1 MATRYDDIIKLRGGK
16 AAYVLADEKD
26 GEWTSFIPNEQFNK
40 VLATVLKSVRGNDI
54 DYHKSF
60 WINGTYGTGKSHAV
74 AVLSHLLG
82 DPADDIRSWVDYEYG
97 DEKFDTLRN
106 AIYKLRESKR
116 LLTVKVYGLSAMTH
130 PSDLALVLQKAVTS
144 TLASKKIDIHVPTDF
159 ESYVEQ
165 IRRTPE
171 TWAGWIASYPALSS
185 VASTPEQLISA
196 LTTKGGD
203 IGTYHR
209 ISDTLRDIGFE
220 VRMSNDK
227 LKQWLMEVQEKLR
240 ELGQYDG
247 MLIVWDEFT
256 DVMTDAIG
264 VPVLKELQDVAER
277 FMADGVDS
285 YIFLI
290 SHPTA
295 FNGIDKEQLK
305 QTDGRYHRMK
315 YNMESVSAFKIM
327 SRKFEVVDKDRHSEM
342 CRRFYEQNP
351 ELMESFIATSNDPQ
365 QTREDLYNLFP
376 LHPGTAN
383 LATHYATVVGSSSR
397 SVFEFLGQNEAIR
410 DFLDSKE
417 HFFNGDTITA
427 DFLWDYVLKVFT
439 DDITNYG
446 PVTQCFNNHLEQVRQ
461 QSDAYFA
468 IFKGVLLLNAFNNVS
483 GDNNNGLVTPSE
495 QNIHWLFAGSQ
506 YADEVDAALKWFND
520 ESVIQRAPGGIY
532 SVQFSAMP
540 SGEIEEQKTKM
551 RNVDFRFTHQ
561 ILNFADTGATLFEK
575 KFMQKVIRP
584 YAFKFYSD
592 VQNDSSL
599 RSQIKNGKKEVQKS
613 SLFFALLLSRD
624 NSERTVLYEFAAKCA
639 ADELQ

>member
-1 MATRYDDIIKLRGGK
+1 MATRYNDIIKLRGGK
-16 AAYVLADEKD
+16 AAYVLADEKE

-82 DPADDIRSWVDYEYG
+82 DPADSIRSWVDYEYG

-196 LTTKGGD
+196 LTAKGGD

-247 MLIVWDEFT
+247 MLIVEHAEDNP
-256 DVMTDAIG
+256 
-264 VPVLKELQDVAER
+264 PVYDQIALEHVR
-277 FMADGVDS
+277 SCS
-285 YIFLI
+285 Y
-290 SHPTA
+290 
-295 FNGIDKEQLK
+295 
-305 QTDGRYHRMK
+305 
-315 YNMESVSAFKIM
+315 
-327 SRKFEVVDKDRHSEM
+327 
-342 CRRFYEQNP
+342 
-351 ELMESFIATSNDPQ
+351 
-365 QTREDLYNLFP
+365 
-376 LHPGTAN
+376 
-383 LATHYATVVGSSSR
+383 
-397 SVFEFLGQNEAIR
+397 
-410 DFLDSKE
+410 
-417 HFFNGDTITA
+417 
-427 DFLWDYVLKVFT
+427 
-439 DDITNYG
+439 
-446 PVTQCFNNHLEQVRQ
+446 
-461 QSDAYFA
+461 
-468 IFKGVLLLNAFNNVS
+468 
-483 GDNNNGLVTPSE
+483 GL
-495 QNIHWLFAGSQ
+495 
-506 YADEVDAALKWFND
+506 
-520 ESVIQRAPGGIY
+520 
-532 SVQFSAMP
+532 
-540 SGEIEEQKTKM
+540 
-551 RNVDFRFTHQ
+551 
-561 ILNFADTGATLFEK
+561 
-575 KFMQKVIRP
+575 
-584 YAFKFYSD
+584 
-592 VQNDSSL
+592 
-599 RSQIKNGKKEVQKS
+599 
-613 SLFFALLLSRD
+613 
-624 NSERTVLYEFAAKCA
+624 TVLTFFK
-639 ADELQ
+639 DINIGG